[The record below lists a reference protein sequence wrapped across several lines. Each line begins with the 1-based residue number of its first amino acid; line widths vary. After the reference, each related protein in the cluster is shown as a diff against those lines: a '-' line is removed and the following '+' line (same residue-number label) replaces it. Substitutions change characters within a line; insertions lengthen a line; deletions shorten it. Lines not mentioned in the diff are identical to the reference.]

1 MKIYLAP
8 VAYVEGKVLD
18 FKTPK
23 AFREH
28 YEKPENKDTLPVIF
42 VDTPAIGPS
51 IKPADGN
58 LEKGFNY
65 VAFYGPMNQLHAS
78 TKWSPSEFVPPV
90 PEWDYMHVRFSDKK
104 REWLHE
110 EVVGDNC
117 TGVYYVGDDAPTR
130 DQVIYENEHLQ
141 SDGE

>member
-8 VAYVEGKVLD
+8 LAYVEGKVLD

-42 VDTPAIGPS
+42 VDAPAIGPS
-51 IKPADGN
+51 IKPADGD

-65 VAFYGPMNQLHAS
+65 VAFYGPINQLHAS
-78 TKWSPSEFVPPV
+78 TAWSPSEFVPPES
-90 PEWDYMHVRFSDKK
+90 EWHYVQVRFSNKK

-110 EVVGDNC
+110 DVVGHNC
-117 TGVYYVGDDAPTR
+117 TGVYYVGDNAPTR
-130 DQVIYENEHLQ
+130 DLIIYEEERLQ

>member
-18 FKTPK
+18 FKTPI
-23 AFREH
+23 AFRKH
-28 YEKPENKDTLPVIF
+28 YEKPEIKDTLAVIF
-42 VDTPAIGPS
+42 VDAPAIGPS

-65 VAFYGPMNQLHAS
+65 
-78 TKWSPSEFVPPV
+78 SPSEFVPPV

-130 DQVIYENEHLQ
+130 DQVIYEDEHLQ